1 MKLGSLAS
9 ARPQYY
15 DRAPATKSQ
24 LYSATLAPHADTQR
38 WSYTVPAG
46 YKAYVETAYAL
57 SLQQTAPTVAAGG
70 YAGVF
75 TNTDDA
81 LASIVSYAYLVA
93 ATAAT
98 QSAMGVSGVALL
110 NPGNNIFGQSS
121 DGSTGGTRYIVISAK
136 YSTFLA

>member
-24 LYSATLAPHADTQR
+24 LYSATLAPHVDTQR

-46 YKAYVETAYAL
+46 YKAYVETAYTL

-70 YAGVF
+70 YSGVF

-81 LASIVSYAYLVA
+81 SASIVSYAYLVS
-93 ATAAT
+93 ATANT

-110 NPGNNIFGQSS
+110 NPGNMIFGQSS